1 MNKLNGKEINM
12 ESFEDFVTQIGLDG
26 IMKGRSPEFYNN
38 MAQALGGLMIWNIS
52 LILGLFINFNN
63 MHWVVYMIL
72 NVMMLM
78 LAHYIGVVL
87 SLYFG
92 RINGWWKDKDTAK
105 MVYALQWES
114 LKRLVKAVKKDINEK
129 AELDENGNEK
139 NLDDSLSDEEPSKK
153 DD

>member
-1 MNKLNGKEINM
+1 MNKLKGKEINM
-12 ESFEDFVTQIGLDG
+12 DNFEDFVAQIGLDG

-38 MAQALGGLMIWNIS
+38 MAQALGGLLMWNIS

-78 LAHYIGVVL
+78 LAHHIGVVL

-105 MVYALQWES
+105 RVYEMQWES
-114 LKRLVKAVKKDINEK
+114 LKKLAKAVKKDISDN
-129 AELDENGNEK
+129 NVY
-139 NLDDSLSDEEPSKK
+139 DSSSDEEPSKK